1 MKNLILLLLM
11 LSIQV
16 AAFAQ
21 NTGKI
26 TGKVTDRISGEPLV
40 GATVTL
46 RGSNSSTITDNNGA
60 FTLSNLK

>member
-1 MKNLILLLLM
+1 MKNLLLLLLM

-26 TGKVTDRISGEPLV
+26 TGKVTDRVSGEPLV
-40 GATVTL
+40 GATVTV
-46 RGSNSSTITDNNGA
+46 RGSNASTITDNNGE
-60 FTLSNLK
+60 FSSV